1 MLWGQKAPWAGEIGV
16 HAILKPTNLYYREFQ
31 TIIMQTFKLRQKF
44 KLDFSLGSYVPRRDR
59 PVPLSL
65 PPSRPFSLICM
76 PASVYFCPK
85 EGSLGSTHT
94 CWHRAGVDGSLSVS
108 GLCTRWW
115 SQVRKSCMYVY
126 LVAQSCPTLCDPM
139 DYSCQAPLS
148 IGYPGKQTRASCHF
162 LLQICL
168 TQRLNLCPLHW
179 QVDSLPLSHLE
190 IPRKRWSVYLE
201 ILHVS
206 FWRRS

>member
-1 MLWGQKAPWAGEIGV
+1 
-16 HAILKPTNLYYREFQ
+16 
-31 TIIMQTFKLRQKF
+31 
-44 KLDFSLGSYVPRRDR
+44 
-59 PVPLSL
+59 
-65 PPSRPFSLICM
+65 
-76 PASVYFCPK
+76 
-85 EGSLGSTHT
+85 
-94 CWHRAGVDGSLSVS
+94 
-108 GLCTRWW
+108 
-115 SQVRKSCMYVY
+115 MYVY